1 MIRHLGFYNKL
12 VKNIYLY
19 LDEDL
24 KLLALVVT
32 QDIALKNELKKLL
45 DNKLSWAD
53 FWIVE
58 V

>member
-1 MIRHLGFYNKL
+1 MFRHLGFYNKL

-45 DNKLSWAD
+45 DSKLSWAD

>member
-32 QDIALKNELKKLL
+32 QDITLKNELKKLL
-45 DNKLSWAD
+45 DSKLSWAD